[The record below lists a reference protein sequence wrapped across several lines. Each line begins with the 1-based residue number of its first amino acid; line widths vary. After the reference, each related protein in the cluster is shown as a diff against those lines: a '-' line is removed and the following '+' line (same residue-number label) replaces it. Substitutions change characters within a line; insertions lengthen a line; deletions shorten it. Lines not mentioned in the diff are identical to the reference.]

1 MLVYRVE
8 HPEYTARRGELWSFP
23 PGPYW
28 HGHVDAAGEVCDR
41 MDREHSFTPARPAWL
56 RAGICYSAMGCAL
69 SACVSLND
77 LRAWFDGF
85 VLDLHS
91 AGFRVGVYDAMNVQE
106 SQHGLPQAVFDYA
119 TASLVDTMSLIGDEE
134 R

>member
-8 HPEYTARRGELWSFP
+8 YPEYTERWGWSFP

-28 HGHVDAAGEVCDR
+28 LGYGDTAAGKLCDR
-41 MDREHSFTPARPAWL
+41 MDKEHSVAPGRVAWFL
-56 RAGICYSAMGCAL
+56 AGICYSDMGCPL
-69 SACVSLND
+69 SACVSLNG
-77 LRAWFDGF
+77 LREWFDGF
-85 VLDLHS
+85 VLDLHY
-91 AGFRVGVYDAMNVQE
+91 AGFRVGVYEAVDVRE
-106 SQHGLPQAVFDYA
+106 SRYGLPQVAFDYA